1 MRSRDVTELV
11 RDQRPLTLPPETP
24 VHEAAAAMHARRVG
38 AVLVVDAKDH
48 LLGIFTGRDALRCL
62 ARKKGHACALH
73 EVMTPSPQSLAP
85 GTPAMDALRAMQD
98 MGVRHMPLVDA
109 GRVVGI
115 VSRYDFRAIEHSRL
129 EEETGYFETIR

>member
-1 MRSRDVTELV
+1 MRARNVTELV
-11 RDQRPLTLPPETP
+11 RDQRPLTLPPDTP

-38 AVLVVDAKDH
+38 AVLVVGPDDH

-62 ARKKGHACALH
+62 AGKRSHGCKLRD
-73 EVMTPSPQSLAP
+73 VMTPTPHSLP
-85 GTPAMDALRAMQD
+85 PHTPAMDALRVMHD

-115 VSRYDFRAIEHSRL
+115 VSRYDFRTMEHARL